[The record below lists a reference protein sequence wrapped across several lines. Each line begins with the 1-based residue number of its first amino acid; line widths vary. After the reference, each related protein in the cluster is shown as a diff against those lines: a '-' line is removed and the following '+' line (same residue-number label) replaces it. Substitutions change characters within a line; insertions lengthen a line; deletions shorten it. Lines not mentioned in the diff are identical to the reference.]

1 MCEGERKKNREKR
14 RLTCPGDRK
23 NNSIFYYAG
32 RENGKCTR
40 DGVKQSRC
48 LCGGREEGRVR
59 VISGSCE
66 RLVLTRNCSRCLS
79 DSGVN
84 SADMGMTSPA
94 RIMIALR
101 EEGTDK
107 TKVFTSVAPALRL
120 AGRVKVSRAK
130 RDAYVFRQYRLLT
143 CERSPAVPGVGN
155 VQLPQQVDDHQSRA
169 APRDVVDGFLSFY
182 LHILNTHTQKC
193 IFGSDCLMQ
202 THPLYIATLIISL

>member
-1 MCEGERKKNREKR
+1 MVKSRYSILFPTSFLWTLLGNSRCVNSFPNKWGCMKAFKCARGREKNREKR

-32 RENGKCTR
+32 RENRKRTR

-84 SADMGMTSPA
+84 SVDMGMTSPA
-94 RIMIALR
+94 RIMIALG

-107 TKVFTSVAPALRL
+107 TKVFTSAAPAGL
-120 AGRVKVSRAK
+120 
-130 RDAYVFRQYRLLT
+130 Q
-143 CERSPAVPGVGN
+143 
-155 VQLPQQVDDHQSRA
+155 A
-169 APRDVVDGFLSFY
+169 A
-182 LHILNTHTQKC
+182 
-193 IFGSDCLMQ
+193 
-202 THPLYIATLIISL
+202 